1 MSVVEFDNFSI
12 ALGERYLLKTTN
24 LKFEKGSS
32 NIIVGQT
39 GSGKS
44 VLLKTIAGVL
54 PLNTF
59 KYFGDLKINNFQ
71 AYNNGKKAKRKI
83 WHSIEKSGL
92 AFIPAE
98 TAQVMN
104 PSLTLEQNLS
114 VIAPNSKE
122 LISDQL
128 LKYFSMDFKNFARN
142 YPDELSGGQ
151 MQRITLMIL
160 LNRPSSIILLDEPTV
175 NLDRDLRSQ
184 FAIFL
189 NEEILDD
196 TSKTLI
202 MVSHDLDFISKLNYS
217 YLYELRD
224 GVIEKT
230 EIDKIRIDVDKKNDI
245 ELKETENKIVFV
257 NVSQTY
263 IKRTVLSEKKFVAFK
278 DLSFQLYESVIYGIT
293 GPSGCG
299 KTSVV
304 KAILRLLNG
313 TKGCILYSEEDLVA
327 LKPNETGKDPEEF
340 KLYREKMSIVQQ
352 DSRFSFIP
360 DLKLR
365 DSIQEIIKYHKD
377 TTMEDLIE
385 NMEKVGLSAVYL
397 DKFPQNFSSGEIKR
411 LDIALAL
418 SFKPKLLVLDEPFAH
433 IDIET
438 RSIIMNFIKEF
449 ITQNKLFLIIIT
461 HEDFDLKYFVEKNF
475 DFETLVRKIS

>member
-24 LKFEKGSS
+24 LKFEKCSS

>member
-12 ALGERYLLKTTN
+12 TLGERYLLKTTN

>member
-1 MSVVEFDNFSI
+1 MSVVEFDNFSV

-54 PLNTF
+54 QLNTF

>member
-1 MSVVEFDNFSI
+1 MSVVEFDNFSV

-92 AFIPAE
+92 SFIPAE

>member
-1 MSVVEFDNFSI
+1 MSVVEFDNFSV

-92 AFIPAE
+92 SFIPAE

-122 LISDQL
+122 LISDEL

>member
-24 LKFEKGSS
+24 LKFEKGSFTA
-32 NIIVGQT
+32 IVGQT

-92 AFIPAE
+92 AFIPPE

>member
-1 MSVVEFDNFSI
+1 M
-12 ALGERYLLKTTN
+12 
-24 LKFEKGSS
+24 
-32 NIIVGQT
+32 
-39 GSGKS
+39 
-44 VLLKTIAGVL
+44 
-54 PLNTF
+54 
-59 KYFGDLKINNFQ
+59 
-71 AYNNGKKAKRKI
+71 
-83 WHSIEKSGL
+83 
-92 AFIPAE
+92 
-98 TAQVMN
+98 
-104 PSLTLEQNLS
+104 
-114 VIAPNSKE
+114 
-122 LISDQL
+122 LI
-128 LKYFSMDFKNFARN
+128 
-142 YPDELSGGQ
+142 
-151 MQRITLMIL
+151 
-160 LNRPSSIILLDEPTV
+160 
-175 NLDRDLRSQ
+175 
-184 FAIFL
+184 
-189 NEEILDD
+189 
-196 TSKTLI
+196 
-202 MVSHDLDFISKLNYS
+202 
-217 YLYELRD
+217 
-224 GVIEKT
+224 
-230 EIDKIRIDVDKKNDI
+230 KKNDI

>member
-128 LKYFSMDFKNFARN
+128 LKYFSMDFKNF
-142 YPDELSGGQ
+142 
-151 MQRITLMIL
+151 
-160 LNRPSSIILLDEPTV
+160 SII
-175 NLDRDLRSQ
+175 
-184 FAIFL
+184 
-189 NEEILDD
+189 
-196 TSKTLI
+196 
-202 MVSHDLDFISKLNYS
+202 
-217 YLYELRD
+217 
-224 GVIEKT
+224 
-230 EIDKIRIDVDKKNDI
+230 
-245 ELKETENKIVFV
+245 
-257 NVSQTY
+257 
-263 IKRTVLSEKKFVAFK
+263 
-278 DLSFQLYESVIYGIT
+278 
-293 GPSGCG
+293 
-299 KTSVV
+299 
-304 KAILRLLNG
+304 
-313 TKGCILYSEEDLVA
+313 
-327 LKPNETGKDPEEF
+327 
-340 KLYREKMSIVQQ
+340 
-352 DSRFSFIP
+352 
-360 DLKLR
+360 
-365 DSIQEIIKYHKD
+365 
-377 TTMEDLIE
+377 
-385 NMEKVGLSAVYL
+385 
-397 DKFPQNFSSGEIKR
+397 
-411 LDIALAL
+411 
-418 SFKPKLLVLDEPFAH
+418 
-433 IDIET
+433 
-438 RSIIMNFIKEF
+438 
-449 ITQNKLFLIIIT
+449 
-461 HEDFDLKYFVEKNF
+461 
-475 DFETLVRKIS
+475 

>member
-1 MSVVEFDNFSI
+1 MSVVEFDNFSV

>member
-1 MSVVEFDNFSI
+1 MSVVEFDNFSV

-92 AFIPAE
+92 SFIPAE

-433 IDIET
+433 IDIGT

>member
-92 AFIPAE
+92 SFIPAE

>member
-1 MSVVEFDNFSI
+1 MSVVEFDNFSV

-92 AFIPAE
+92 SFIPAE

-151 MQRITLMIL
+151 VQRITLMIL

-257 NVSQTY
+257 NASQTY

>member
-1 MSVVEFDNFSI
+1 MSVVEFDNFSV

-92 AFIPAE
+92 SFIPAE

-151 MQRITLMIL
+151 VQRITLMIL

>member
-54 PLNTF
+54 QLNTF

>member
-1 MSVVEFDNFSI
+1 MSVVEFDNFSV

-92 AFIPAE
+92 SFIPAE

-475 DFETLVRKIS
+475 DFETLVRK